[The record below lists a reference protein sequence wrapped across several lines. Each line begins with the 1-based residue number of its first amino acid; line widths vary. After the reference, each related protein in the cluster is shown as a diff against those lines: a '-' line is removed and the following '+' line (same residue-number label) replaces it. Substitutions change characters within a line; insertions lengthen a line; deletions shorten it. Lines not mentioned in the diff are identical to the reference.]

1 MCKKRNED
9 AEIGASTFLPSKSTA
24 HTEPAAAKSKPIK
37 RVGCQ
42 RLKSWRQRMFD
53 PIQLLFTPSSCLPT
67 TTQVAKKNRRCP
79 QFVESKLA
87 TLPACLWMRGQ
98 RWGYG
103 QRAAECYTLHG
114 QADKM
119 VGSWG
124 PLVHDLW
131 TTTVNQFP
139 PPVRHYRQQ
148 LVISDPIS
156 SLYTLHHSS
165 PIVTSMYIDIHNIY
179 LKAQLKNL
187 YEACTKN

>member
-1 MCKKRNED
+1 M
-9 AEIGASTFLPSKSTA
+9 
-24 HTEPAAAKSKPIK
+24 
-37 RVGCQ
+37 
-42 RLKSWRQRMFD
+42 
-53 PIQLLFTPSSCLPT
+53 PT
-67 TTQVAKKNRRCP
+67 VNM
-79 QFVESKLA
+79 FVESKLA

-165 PIVTSMYIDIHNIY
+165 PIVTSMYIDIHDIY

-187 YEACTKN
+187 YEACTKNYALRWLNTELWLVNSHNSLLWLVNSHNFLLWLVNSISEVRIYKVRSF

>member
-1 MCKKRNED
+1 MKQKYFIC
-9 AEIGASTFLPSKSTA
+9 SKNILT
-24 HTEPAAAKSKPIK
+24 
-37 RVGCQ
+37 
-42 RLKSWRQRMFD
+42 M
-53 PIQLLFTPSSCLPT
+53 PT
-67 TTQVAKKNRRCP
+67 VNM
-79 QFVESKLA
+79 FVESKLA

-98 RWGYG
+98 RWGFG

-114 QADKM
+114 QTDKM

-187 YEACTKN
+187 YEACTKNYALCKFALRWYCKPIRAEYCDCWPIRAQYWVSEVHSF